1 MSDLGNPIAASHLQV
16 ERIALGTLFERARNA
31 NMLAPLPALLLAWI
45 VSSEVPLRTIAIWLI
60 LNGLPDLVSYWMC
73 TALVR
78 KPPPDERLQFWHR
91 WQIGLRTLQGLSWGS
106 TALLFH
112 AAGPGAVTNDLSI
125 LVVLLATAAI
135 ATINMAPSLFVQ
147 SGFTVGIL
155 SVPLLAYLSYGDL
168 LHGKFA
174 VGLGVAM
181 LALLQFGYDA
191 AKNFRDGA
199 RELVRSQQL
208 SKELEELSV
217 TDSLTGLAN
226 RRKLAETLQSECAR
240 AMRQSTSVSVV
251 MVDVD
256 LFKKYN
262 DFYGH
267 QAGDLCLQKIAAVL
281 QRTARRAGEL
291 AARYGGEEFVVLRAN
306 CSQEE
311 AAALA
316 EAVRAEIEALALPH
330 PASASG
336 VVTASFGV
344 AAGIPQRDATGEAL
358 IRSADNALFEAKRAG
373 RNRVRLGGGWHEG
386 GDSAGLAGATAT
398 AMATPAATTP

>member
-1 MSDLGNPIAASHLQV
+1 MSDLGNPVAANHPQV
-16 ERIALGTLFERARNA
+16 ERISLSTLFERARNA
-31 NMLAPLPALLLAWI
+31 NLLAPLPALLLAWI
-45 VSSEVPLRTIAIWLI
+45 VSSEVPTQTIAIWLI
-60 LNGLPDLVSYWMC
+60 LNSLPDLTSYWIC

-78 KPPPDERLQFWHR
+78 KPPPDDRLQFWHR
-91 WQIGLRTLQGLSWGS
+91 WQIGLRTLQGISWGS
-106 TALLFH
+106 
-112 AAGPGAVTNDLSI
+112 AAVVFRVSGPGEVTNDLSI
-125 LVVLLATAAI
+125 LVVLLGTASI

-147 SGFTVGIL
+147 TGFTIGIL

-168 LHGKFA
+168 LHLKFA

-181 LALLQFGYDA
+181 LALLQFSYDA

-199 RELVRSQQL
+199 RELVHSQQL
-208 SKELEELSV
+208 SKALEELSV

-226 RRKLAETLQSECAR
+226 RRKLDETLQGECAR
-240 AMRQSTSVSVV
+240 AMRQATSVAVV

-256 LFKKYN
+256 LFKTYN

-267 QAGDLCLQKIAAVL
+267 QAGDLCLQQIAAVL

-316 EAVRAEIEALALPH
+316 EAVRAEIEALGLPH
-330 PASASG
+330 PSSASG

-344 AAGIPQRDATGEAL
+344 AGGIPQRDTTGEAL
-358 IRSADNALFEAKRAG
+358 IRSADKALFEAKRAG
-373 RNRVRLGGGWHEG
+373 RNRVQLGGGWLEAG
-386 GDSAGLAGATAT
+386 ESAGTPGPGATSTSLAGAAVS
-398 AMATPAATTP
+398 

>member
-1 MSDLGNPIAASHLQV
+1 VSDLGNPIAATHLQV

-60 LNGLPDLVSYWMC
+60 LNALPDLVSYWMC

-106 TALLFH
+106 SAVLFH
-112 AAGPGAVTNDLSI
+112 VAGPGAVTNDLSI

-155 SVPLLAYLSYGDL
+155 SVPLLTYLSYGDL
-168 LHGKFA
+168 QHVKFA
-174 VGLGVAM
+174 VGIGVAM

-330 PASASG
+330 PSSASG
-336 VVTASFGV
+336 IVTASFGV
-344 AAGIPQRDATGEAL
+344 AAGIPQRDATGDAL

-373 RNRVRLGGGWHEG
+373 RNRVRLGGGWQEG
-386 GDSAGLAGATAT
+386 GDSEGPAGATAP